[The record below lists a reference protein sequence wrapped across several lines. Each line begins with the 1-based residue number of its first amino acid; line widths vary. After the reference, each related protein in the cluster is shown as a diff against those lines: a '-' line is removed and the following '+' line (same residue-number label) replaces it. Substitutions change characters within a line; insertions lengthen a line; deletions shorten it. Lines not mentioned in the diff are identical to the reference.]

1 MSKVFNGLGQDFFC
15 ITFLVAST
23 LRHYSS
29 DAKEVNILIVV
40 DCFKIG
46 VKLGGG
52 GVTLLYMGKT
62 VWCSFINF

>member
-1 MSKVFNGLGQDFFC
+1 M
-15 ITFLVAST
+15 T

-40 DCFKIG
+40 DFSKIG

-52 GVTLLYMGKT
+52 GGVNIAIYGKT
-62 VWCSFINF
+62 VRCSFNSFE